1 MAETAQFFTAAAI
14 PPNSPLTPKVED
26 GTLRLTASGRWT
38 VRELAQLHAGILSL
52 QIPAQRSRVTGA
64 EVDLSAV
71 EELDTAGAWLVD
83 LLRRE
88 LEETGIPVCLRTAS
102 EKQDVLLGVVRD
114 GAAQPRPEPR
124 REKPL
129 ALFLADSV
137 RAVLEALA
145 DVSRLTAFLGAVTVC
160 GARNALRPW
169 RFRWISFVHHVE
181 HTGLRA
187 VPIISLIC
195 LLVGGVITQQG
206 IVQLRTFQAE
216 PFAVDMLGILALRE
230 VGILLTSIVV
240 AGRSASAFTAEIG
253 SMKMREEIDAMRTLG
268 IDPVETLVLPRIAAL
283 VVVVPILAFIGDLMC
298 LAGGAVM
305 ALIYLDVDLAVYIQ
319 RLHHA
324 ITLEHFAVGLVKAP
338 LAALIIGL
346 VGCLEGLSV
355 RGSAESLGRHVTAAV
370 VKAIFLV
377 IIFDA
382 LFAMFLSAAG
392 F

>member
-1 MAETAQFFTAAAI
+1 MTETAHILSADTRFPAPSLA
-14 PPNSPLTPKVED
+14 PDVKD
-26 GTLRLTASGRWT
+26 GMLRLAVSGRWT
-38 VRELAQLHAGILSL
+38 VRETAELHARVQSL
-52 QIPAQRSRVTGA
+52 QIPAQRSRITAA

-71 EELDTAGAWLVD
+71 EELDTAGAWLID

-88 LEETGIPVCLRTAS
+88 LEGTGIPVRLRTVS

-124 REKPL
+124 REKTV
-129 ALFLADSV
+129 ASFLAESV
-137 RAVLEALA
+137 NALLEALA
-145 DVSRLTAFLGAVTVC
+145 DISRLTAFLGAVAAC
-160 GARNALRPW
+160 AAGIAIRPW
-169 RFRWISFVHHVE
+169 RFRWISFVHHIE

-195 LLVGGVITQQG
+195 LLVGAVITQQG
-206 IVQLRTFQAE
+206 IVQLRAFQAE

-283 VVVVPILAFIGDLMC
+283 IVVVPILAFIGDLMC

-319 RLHHA
+319 RLHHT
-324 ITLEHFAVGLVKAP
+324 ITLKHFAVGLAKAP

-346 VGCLEGLSV
+346 VGCLDGLSV
-355 RGSAESLGRHVTAAV
+355 SGSAESLGRHVTAAV